1 VAKAAMPAVVNIA
14 SAKTVRGLEGTSAP
28 FFSDPFFRFF
38 FAPEPAPQRERSL
51 GSGVI
56 LTREGYVLTNNHVV
70 DGAQDIRVTLNDRR
84 ELKARLIG
92 ADPKTDLAVLKLPGS
107 GYSVLPVGDSSRV
120 EVAEVVLAIGNPFG
134 LAQTVT
140 MGIVSAVGRANVGIA
155 DYEDFIQTD
164 AAINPGNSG
173 GALVS
178 AGGALI
184 GINTAIFTQSGG
196 YMGIGFAVPINMAR
210 QVMDQLVT
218 RGRLN
223 RGYLGVAVQD
233 VTPAITRGLGLSVEG
248 GILVSD
254 VTPGGPA
261 AQAGLQRGDVITS
274 IDGKAVTDVGHFR
287 NLVAGTAPGTRV
299 QLTILR
305 NGRQQ
310 AAEVAI
316 GEAPEPAR
324 PVAAAPARS
333 QAGLPDVAVTDV
345 TPEVAQRLGLPPAV
359 QGAVVTRVASGGPA
373 AEAGLRPG
381 DVIQEVNRQPVRSA
395 RDFARAVEQAGDRDV
410 VALVKRGG
418 TSTYVVIERNA

>member
-1 VAKAAMPAVVNIA
+1 MSGAWG
-14 SAKTVRGLEGTSAP
+14 RGSSSPGT
-28 FFSDPFFRFF
+28 
-38 FAPEPAPQRERSL
+38 
-51 GSGVI
+51 
-56 LTREGYVLTNNHVV
+56 GYVLTNNHVV
-70 DGAQDIRVTLNDRR
+70 DGAEDIRVTLSDRR
-84 ELKARLIG
+84 ELKARLVG

-107 GYSVLPVGDSSRV
+107 GYLHRSRRRL
-120 EVAEVVLAIGNPFG
+120 EPGRGGARSCWRSAIRSGS
-134 LAQTVT
+134 AQTVT
-140 MGIVSAVGRANVGIA
+140 MGIVSAIGRANVGSRITRTSSRPTPPSTPA
-155 DYEDFIQTD
+155 TR
-164 AAINPGNSG
+164 AAPSS
-173 GALVS
+173 S

-233 VTPAITRGLGLSVEG
+233 VTPALARGLGLSVEG

-261 AQAGLQRGDVITS
+261 AQAGLQRGDVIT
-274 IDGKAVTDVGHFR
+274 GVNGQPVTDVGHFR
-287 NLVAGTAPGTRV
+287 NLVAGTVPGTRV

-310 AAEVAI
+310 AAEVVI

-324 PVAAAPARS
+324 PVAARRPARS

-410 VALVKRGG
+410 VALVNRGG
-418 TSTYVVIERNA
+418 TTTYVVIERNA